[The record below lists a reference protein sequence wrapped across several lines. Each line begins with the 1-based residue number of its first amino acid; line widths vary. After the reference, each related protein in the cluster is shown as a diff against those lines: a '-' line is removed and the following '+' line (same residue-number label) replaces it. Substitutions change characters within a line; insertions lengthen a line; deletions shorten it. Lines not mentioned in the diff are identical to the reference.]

1 MTLDGLH
8 TGWHLTWRRAVRV
21 LVIAVVVLASVGPVV
36 YGVLLSVRP
45 LSAIVNE
52 PLSIIPAPSEVD
64 LRSYSSALG
73 SEASGGFG
81 LSRFMGNSA
90 LVALL
95 TVVLTT
101 VFSVLGAYAATR
113 LRFFG
118 RRSVNILFISVYLFP
133 GIVLAVPLFVLM
145 SRIGL
150 TGSLVGLLLIY
161 VAQTTPVALY
171 MLRNYFAAINVSIE
185 EAAMIDGCGR
195 MAIIRRIVLP
205 LALPG
210 ITATGLYVF
219 MIAWNEYLYALLFLV
234 QDRPRWT
241 VSLGLAQLT
250 GAAVPAPVLMAG
262 SVAITI
268 PVVVGFFAAQRF
280 FVSGLTSGAE
290 KG

>member
-1 MTLDGLH
+1 VTLDGLH
-8 TGWHLTWRRAVRV
+8 TGWQQAWRRAVRV
-21 LVIAVVVLASVGPVV
+21 VEIAVIVLVSVGPVL

-52 PLSIIPAPSEVD
+52 PLSLVPAPSQID
-64 LRSYSSALG
+64 LGSYSSALG
-73 SEASGGFG
+73 TESSGGFG
-81 LSRFMGNSA
+81 LARFMGNSA

-101 VFSVLGAYAATR
+101 IFSVLGAYAATR
-113 LRFFG
+113 LSFFG
-118 RRSVNILFISVYLFP
+118 KRSVNILFISVYLFP

-145 SRIGL
+145 SRVGL

-171 MLRNYFAAINVSIE
+171 MLRNYFSAISESVE

-195 MAIIRRIVLP
+195 LAIIRRIVLP

-210 ITATGLYVF
+210 IAATGLYVF

-250 GAAVPAPVLMAG
+250 EATVPAPVLMAG

>member
-1 MTLDGLH
+1 VRLDGLH
-8 TGWHLTWRRAVRV
+8 TGWHRSWRLVVRV
-21 LVIAVVVLASVGPVV
+21 VVIAAIVLVSVGPVL
-36 YGVLLSVRP
+36 YGLLLSVRP

-52 PLSIIPAPSEVD
+52 PLSIIPAPSQID
-64 LRSYSSALG
+64 LGSYSSALG
-73 SEASGGFG
+73 TESSGGFG
-81 LSRFMGNSA
+81 LTRFMGNSA

-113 LRFFG
+113 LSFFG

-171 MLRNYFAAINVSIE
+171 MLRNYFAAISESVE

-195 MAIIRRIVLP
+195 LAIIRRIVLP

-210 ITATGLYVF
+210 IAATGLYVF

-234 QDRPRWT
+234 QDRARWT

-250 GAAVPAPVLMAG
+250 NEAVPAPVLMAG

>member
-8 TGWHLTWRRAVRV
+8 TGWQQAWRRALRVVEIAVIV
-21 LVIAVVVLASVGPVV
+21 LVSVGPVL

-52 PLSIIPAPSEVD
+52 PLSLVPAPSQID
-64 LRSYSSALG
+64 LGSYSSALG
-73 SEASGGFG
+73 TESSGGFG
-81 LSRFMGNSA
+81 LARFMGNSA

-101 VFSVLGAYAATR
+101 IFSVLGAYAATR
-113 LRFFG
+113 LSFFG
-118 RRSVNILFISVYLFP
+118 KRSVNILFISVYLFP

-145 SRIGL
+145 SRVGL

-171 MLRNYFAAINVSIE
+171 MLRNYFSAISESVE
-185 EAAMIDGCGR
+185 EAAMIDRCGR
-195 MAIIRRIVLP
+195 LAIIRRIVLP

-210 ITATGLYVF
+210 IAATGLYVF

-250 GAAVPAPVLMAG
+250 EATVPAPVLMAG

>member
-1 MTLDGLH
+1 MILDGVH
-8 TGWHLTWRRAVRV
+8 TGWHRTWRRTVKAFA
-21 LVIAVVVLASVGPVV
+21 IAIIVLASAGPVL

-45 LSAIVNE
+45 LTAIVNE
-52 PLSIIPAPSEVD
+52 PLSIIPAPSEID
-64 LRSYSSALG
+64 LGSYASALRSEGA
-73 SEASGGFG
+73 GGFG
-81 LSRFMGNSA
+81 LGRFMANTAG
-90 LVALL
+90 VALM

-101 VFSVLGAYAATR
+101 LFSVLGAYAATR
-113 LRFFG
+113 LQFFG
-118 RRSVNILFISVYLFP
+118 KRSVNVLFISVYLFP

-145 SRIGL
+145 SRVGL
-150 TGSLVGLLLIY
+150 TGSLLGLLLIY

-171 MLRNYFAAINVSIE
+171 MLRNYFSAISVSIE

-195 MAIIRRIVLP
+195 LAIIRRIVLP

-210 ITATGLYVF
+210 IAATGLYVF

-250 GAAVPAPVLMAG
+250 EATVPPTILMAG

-290 KG
+290 K

>member
-1 MTLDGLH
+1 MTLDGVQ
-8 TGWHLTWRRAVRV
+8 TGWHRTWRQV
-21 LVIAVVVLASVGPVV
+21 LWVAVIALIILASVGPVI

-52 PLSIIPAPSEVD
+52 PLSIIPPPSQVD
-64 LRSYSSALG
+64 LSSYATALG
-73 SEASGGFG
+73 NEESGGFG
-81 LSRFMGNSA
+81 LVSFMRNSVV
-90 LVALL
+90 VALL

-101 VFSVLGAYAATR
+101 VFSVLGAYAAAR
-113 LRFFG
+113 LNFFG
-118 RRSVNILFISVYLFP
+118 KRSVNVLFISVYLFP

-171 MLRNYFAAINVSIE
+171 MLRNYFAAISVSVE

-195 MAIIRRIVLP
+195 LAIIWRIVLP

-250 GAAVPAPVLMAG
+250 GATVPAPVLMAG

-268 PVVVGFFAAQRF
+268 PVVAGFFAAQRF
-280 FVSGLTSGAE
+280 FVSGLTAGAE